1 MENKIR
7 DYIES
12 VFRDVPKSERVE
24 NIKGEILSNLLD
36 KYADLKSEGKSDEE
50 AYAVAISSG
59 GDLSGIV
66 SDLKGE
72 NVKYSYAYEKQFERM
87 YEKQYKREKKKC
99 KVFSSVLWPLVV
111 CIYLLY
117 SFFVSGAWAYSWI
130 IFIAAAAVDCLYA
143 AIVIKSNDRKKNSA
157 IGGAVWTGIT
167 TAYFII
173 SFATMRWDVS
183 WILFVLGVP
192 LANLIRAIVNKK
204 EYDDDDDDDDDDEV
218 K

>member
-12 VFRDVPKSERVE
+12 VFRDVPMSERAE

-72 NVKYSYAYEKQFERM
+72 KVKYSYAYEKQFERM

-99 KVFSSVLWPLVV
+99 KVFSSVLWPLVD
-111 CIYLLY
+111 

-143 AIVIKSNDRKKNSA
+143 AIVIKSNDIKKNSA

-204 EYDDDDDDDDDDEV
+204 EYDDDDDDDDEV

>member
-1 MENKIR
+1 MENRIR

-12 VFRDVPKSERVE
+12 VFRDVPKSERAE
-24 NIKGEILSNLLD
+24 NIKSEILSNLLD
-36 KYADLKSEGKSDEE
+36 KYHDLKNSGKTDEE
-50 AYAVAISSG
+50 AYAMAISSG
-59 GDLSGIV
+59 GDLSGTV

-72 NVKYSYAYEKQFERM
+72 KVKYSYAYEKQFERM

-99 KVFSSVLWPLVV
+99 KAFSSFLWPIVV
-111 CIYLLY
+111 CAYLLY
-117 SFFVSGAWAYSWI
+117 SFLVDGAWAYSWI
-130 IFIAAAAVDCLYA
+130 IFIAASAVDCLYA
-143 AIVIKSNDRKKNSA
+143 AIVIKSNDGKKNSA

-167 TAYFII
+167 AAYFIV

-192 LANLIRAIVNKK
+192 LANLVRVIANKK
-204 EYDDDDDDDDDDEV
+204 EYDDGDDGDDDDEE